1 MIMNSRVTKTRS
13 KTSERCTPKSP
24 YDATPNLIATNSIR
38 KRRYIKLLKLEDERL
53 RSNWGYAIRRALS
66 SPPRRGLHAMDTALS
81 IGLNELRKE
90 VPQPTLISV
99 PLHMRGGIELSTG
112 LSVKRGLY
120 LPLRG
125 IDLVGVV
132 LGVSDDD
139 RPSPWVR
146 ARRRGGEAAERA
158 DRQATAALSD
168 AELAQ
173 LLALLGKVL
182 KRQHLLAGGSRGH
195 L

>member
-24 YDATPNLIATNSIR
+24 YDATPDLIATNSIR

-112 LSVKRGLY
+112 LSVKRGLNI
-120 LPLRG
+120 PFRR

-132 LGVSDDD
+132 FGVSDDD
-139 RPSPWVR
+139 RPSPRVR
-146 ARRRGGEAAERA
+146 ARRRKMRRLKTTHGI
-158 DRQATAALSD
+158 DKSSILPF
-168 AELAQ
+168 
-173 LLALLGKVL
+173 GKLTVRRREHPIPPIQRNL
-182 KRQHLLAGGSRGH
+182 TNKIK
-195 L
+195 